1 MALGNKIL
9 EYRKRNGLSQEQL
22 ADKINVTRQT
32 ISNWELGETQPNSEQ
47 LKMLSKEFSIS
58 IDELLD
64 NDIKNISLSK
74 TNVQKHSKSK
84 YLKIFLICI
93 VIIIL
98 GIFILYINKNNFKRK
113 DKIIDKTIIC
123 NLYGEDHIFN
133 IKYYEADGK
142 IKELGKDLYFK
153 DILELDKYDDVNQI
167 LNIINDYVKKNSGT
181 CTIVKDRE
189 LDELVNISIKE
200 GTLTKTGAT
209 IIITDNNPNKII
221 YGTRFYIE
229 KYENSDW
236 HEVMPINN
244 NYGFND
250 MAYYVDENGKLELEQ
265 NWEYI
270 YGKLNKGIYRIVKDV
285 AFESDVPITPEDIYY
300 IWTEFEIQ

>member
-167 LNIINDYVKKNSGT
+167 LNIINDYVKKNS
-181 CTIVKDRE
+181 
-189 LDELVNISIKE
+189 VNI
-200 GTLTKTGAT
+200 
-209 IIITDNNPNKII
+209 
-221 YGTRFYIE
+221 
-229 KYENSDW
+229 
-236 HEVMPINN
+236 
-244 NYGFND
+244 
-250 MAYYVDENGKLELEQ
+250 
-265 NWEYI
+265 
-270 YGKLNKGIYRIVKDV
+270 
-285 AFESDVPITPEDIYY
+285 
-300 IWTEFEIQ
+300 